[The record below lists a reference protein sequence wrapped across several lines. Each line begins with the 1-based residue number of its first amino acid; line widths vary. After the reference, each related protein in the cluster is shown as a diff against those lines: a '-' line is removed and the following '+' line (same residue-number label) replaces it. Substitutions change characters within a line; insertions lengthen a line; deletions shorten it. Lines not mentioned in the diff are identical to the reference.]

1 MLTVKRAEV
10 YRRLASSVNPLS
22 ECHPSRPPTVDD
34 LGRAS
39 YFKEKPMPYN
49 KLGDLQTLTLSND
62 VQCDN
67 PCCILTLDCTVQ
79 LMGNMHL
86 NGYEAN
92 TAIATLPTSMRP
104 LDEICLPAYL
114 DTAIKQLIIT
124 PEGEIRLGEDV
135 VAGLLYTNGVSFNVC
150 DRYYNSDIGNNFP
163 QGTSPLRWDGEDY

>member
-1 MLTVKRAEV
+1 
-10 YRRLASSVNPLS
+10 
-22 ECHPSRPPTVDD
+22 
-34 LGRAS
+34 
-39 YFKEKPMPYN
+39 MPYN

-92 TAIATLPTSMRP
+92 TAIATLPVSMRP

-114 DTAIKQLIIT
+114 DTVIKQLIVT
-124 PEGEIRLGEDV
+124 PEGELKLCEDV
-135 VAGLLYTNGVSFNVC
+135 VAGMLYTNGVSFNVC
-150 DRYYNSDIGNNFP
+150 GRYYNSDIGNNFP
-163 QGTSPLRWDGEDY
+163 QGTSPLRWKGEDY